1 VIKRVSEFTG
11 KIQMT
16 ITNLRALRN
25 TLDIEIVKA
34 SCFGNNFLIYDG
46 IEDGILEEFHFA
58 EFARQVTDPQFGIGA
73 DNFLVIQ
80 HCSQDEL
87 TAINNQHGY
96 WKNIPECNAD
106 YLFRMFEPDGQ
117 EALCCGNGLM
127 CIANYIAERYGI
139 ESARIM
145 TEIPLARV
153 NVTTI
158 GFTQSK
164 SYGWVNLGIP
174 RKFPEDIRTD
184 APSDGYVGE
193 IQTLSNLCI
202 QFREHDLEP
211 FTTETQLAL
220 SGHLI
225 FTGEPHLVFLLD
237 DDDSPLAE
245 LAEAIFA
252 SSEGSQG
259 AGPLLQ
265 RRYSFGTWLVD
276 HIGQYIN
283 THYRDRFPSGV
294 NVNLVRKVPGST
306 SIEFRCYE
314 RGVYRETLACG
325 TGAVAVAYIV
335 KYFHGYE
342 EKGIKILPHRCRWFK
357 PHALM
362 AVNNDEDGWVL
373 EGQPDI
379 VAEIGFR
386 FEPPSGATD
395 YLCAQRSRLP

>member
-1 VIKRVSEFTG
+1 
-11 KIQMT
+11 MT

-25 TLDIEIVKA
+25 TLDIEVVKS

-46 IEDGILEEFHFA
+46 TDEGILEEVHFS

-80 HCSQDEL
+80 NCNADEL
-87 TAINNQHGY
+87 QAINNVHGY
-96 WKNIPECNAD
+96 WKKIPEPGAD
-106 YLFRMFEPDGQ
+106 YVFRMFEPDGQ

-127 CIANYIAERYGI
+127 CIANYMSERYQV

-145 TEIPLARV
+145 TEIPLAKV

-158 GFTQSK
+158 GFAQSK

-174 RKFPEDIRTD
+174 RKLPDDIRTEG
-184 APSDGYVGE
+184 PSDGCVGE
-193 IQTLSNLCI
+193 IQTINNLSI
-202 QFREHDLEP
+202 KFRNHDLEP
-211 FTTETQLAL
+211 YSDDIELVL

-237 DDDSPLAE
+237 DEESPLAG

-252 SSEGSQG
+252 SSEGNQG

-265 RRYSFGTWLVD
+265 RRCGFGTWLVD
-276 HIGQYIN
+276 HIGQYLN
-283 THYRDRFPSGV
+283 THYRDRFPAGV
-294 NVNLVRKVPGST
+294 NVNFVRQDQST
-306 SIEFRCYE
+306 ASIEFRCYE
-314 RGVYRETLACG
+314 RGVYKETLACG

-335 KYFHGYE
+335 NYFQGYE
-342 EKGIKILPHRCRWFK
+342 GNAIKVLPHRCRWFK
-357 PHALM
+357 PDALM
-362 AVNNDEDGWVL
+362 AVNNSEDGWVL

-386 FEPPSGATD
+386 FEPPLSKTD
-395 YLCAQRSRLP
+395 NLFRQHAKRI

>member
-1 VIKRVSEFTG
+1 
-11 KIQMT
+11 MT

-25 TLDIEIVKA
+25 TLDIEVVKS

-46 IEDGILEEFHFA
+46 TDEGILEDVHFP

-80 HCSQDEL
+80 NCNEDVLQ
-87 TAINNQHGY
+87 AINSTHGY
-96 WKNIPECNAD
+96 WKKIPKITAD
-106 YLFRMFEPDGQ
+106 YVFRMFEPDGQ

-127 CIANYIAERYGI
+127 CIANYMSERHQV

-145 TEIPLARV
+145 TEVPLAKV

-174 RKFPEDIRTD
+174 RKLPAEIRTQG
-184 APSDGYVGE
+184 PGDGNVGE
-193 IQTLSNLCI
+193 IQTINNLRI
-202 QFREHDLEP
+202 KFRNQDLEP
-211 FTTETQLAL
+211 YSSDRQLVL

-237 DDDSPLAE
+237 DEDSPLVGFTD
-245 LAEAIFA
+245 AIFA
-252 SSEGSQG
+252 SKEGNQG

-265 RRYSFGTWLVD
+265 RRCGFGTWLVD

-283 THYRDRFPSGV
+283 THYRDRFPAGV
-294 NVNLVRKVPGST
+294 NVNFVRKQKRSAA
-306 SIEFRCYE
+306 IEYRCYE

-335 KYFHGYE
+335 NHFQGYE
-342 EKGIKILPHRCRWFK
+342 GNAIKILPHRCRWFK
-357 PHALM
+357 PDALM
-362 AVNNDEDGWVL
+362 AVNHSGDGWVL

-379 VAEIGFR
+379 VADIGFR
-386 FEPPSGATD
+386 FEPHPDQAEFPPQQFVQQ
-395 YLCAQRSRLP
+395 L

>member
-1 VIKRVSEFTG
+1 
-11 KIQMT
+11 MT

-25 TLDIEIVKA
+25 TLDIEVVKS

-46 IEDGILEEFHFA
+46 TEEGILEEVHFA

-80 HCSQDEL
+80 NCNEAEL
-87 TAINNQHGY
+87 QVINSVHGY
-96 WKNIPECNAD
+96 WKKIPRPSAD
-106 YLFRMFEPDGQ
+106 YAFRMFEPDGQ

-127 CIANYIAERYGI
+127 CIANYMSERHQV
-139 ESARIM
+139 ETARIM
-145 TEIPLARV
+145 TEIPLATV

-158 GFTQSK
+158 GFTKSK

-174 RKFPEDIRTD
+174 RKLPAEIRTQ
-184 APSDGYVGE
+184 APSDGGVGE
-193 IQTLSNLCI
+193 IQTINNLRI
-202 QFREHDLEP
+202 KFRNHDLEP
-211 FTTETQLAL
+211 YSKDTELVL

-237 DDDSPLAE
+237 DEDSPLAG
-245 LAEAIFA
+245 LTDAIFA
-252 SSEGSQG
+252 DKEGNQG

-265 RRYSFGTWLVD
+265 RRCGFGTWLVD

-283 THYRDRFPSGV
+283 THYRDRFPAGV
-294 NVNLVRKVPGST
+294 SVNFVRKDQSSS
-306 SIEFRCYE
+306 SIEYRCYE
-314 RGVYRETLACG
+314 RGVFKETLACG

-335 KYFHGYE
+335 NHFHGYE
-342 EKGIKILPHRCRWFK
+342 GNAIKILPHRCRWFK

-362 AVNNDEDGWVL
+362 AVNHTKDGWVL

-386 FEPPSGATD
+386 FEPHSNRAE
-395 YLCAQRSRLP
+395 YLPQQNVSQL

>member
-1 VIKRVSEFTG
+1 
-11 KIQMT
+11 MT

-25 TLDIEIVKA
+25 TLDIEVVKS

-46 IEDGILEEFHFA
+46 TVEGILEEVHFP

-80 HCSQDEL
+80 NCREDEL
-87 TAINNQHGY
+87 KAINNIHGY
-96 WKNIPECNAD
+96 WKKIPKRKAD
-106 YLFRMFEPDGQ
+106 YVFRMFEPDGQ

-127 CIANYIAERYGI
+127 CIANYMSERHQVEY
-139 ESARIM
+139 ARIM
-145 TEIPLARV
+145 TEVPLTRV

-158 GFTQSK
+158 GFAQSK

-174 RKFPEDIRTD
+174 RKLPAEIRTHS
-184 APSDGYVGE
+184 PSDGSVGE
-193 IQTLSNLCI
+193 IQTINDLRI
-202 QFREHDLEP
+202 KFRNHDLEP
-211 FTTETQLAL
+211 YSEDSELVL

-237 DDDSPLAE
+237 DEDSPLAG
-245 LAEAIFA
+245 LADAFFA
-252 SSEGSQG
+252 NKEGNQG

-265 RRYSFGTWLVD
+265 RRSGFGTWLVD
-276 HIGQYIN
+276 HIGQYLN
-283 THYRDRFPSGV
+283 THYRNRFPAGV
-294 NVNLVRKVPGST
+294 NVNFVRKDQGT
-306 SIEFRCYE
+306 SAFEYRCYE
-314 RGVYRETLACG
+314 RGVYKETLACG

-335 KYFHGYE
+335 NHFQGYE
-342 EKGIKILPHRCRWFK
+342 GNAIKILPHRCRWFK

-362 AVNNDEDGWVL
+362 AVNNSENGWVL

-386 FEPPSGATD
+386 FEPHPARAE
-395 YLCAQRSRLP
+395 LLPRPKSQSALTA